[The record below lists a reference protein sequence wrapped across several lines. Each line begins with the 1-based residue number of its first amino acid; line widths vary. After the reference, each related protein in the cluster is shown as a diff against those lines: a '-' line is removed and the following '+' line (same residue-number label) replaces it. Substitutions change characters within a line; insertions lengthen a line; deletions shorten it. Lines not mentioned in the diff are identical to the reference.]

1 MWVVDNPLPSLATE
15 MLQQVIMGRI
25 LVKVTYILNFYHLN
39 FFERLC
45 FEEIGTLLRCL
56 LFGTTG
62 KERARLGLMRGV
74 AVYRQCLVLF
84 VEQMVQ

>member
-1 MWVVDNPLPSLATE
+1 
-15 MLQQVIMGRI
+15 MGRI